1 MDFDLSDDQVM
12 LRESAARF
20 LKSEY
25 TAERR
30 MKAIRS
36 SHGHDKE
43 MWARFAEFGW
53 LGLPLSEEVGGLGG
67 GAVDLMVLM
76 ECFGE
81 ALVVEPYL
89 GSIILAGR
97 LLDAVGSMDQRQ
109 RLLPDVVAGKKTL
122 ALAFAE
128 PESRFSLNVVRTVAK
143 QDGDGFV
150 ITGRKTMVL
159 NGAAA
164 DHVVVLARTAGDIE
178 DRNGLSLF
186 LVDAAAGATTLDY
199 RNVDGTGAADI
210 IFDNL
215 RVGSDALVGKLGEAL
230 PYVEETIAF
239 ATLAVAARAVGS
251 MDATNRITTDYLK
264 TRKQFGA
271 PIGSFQALQH
281 RMVDMIMAFELA
293 KSVVIAAAIKMHEN
307 ADDRMKFISVAKYE
321 TGRAGKFI
329 GKNAVQLHGGIGV
342 SQEYVIGHYFKHL
355 LADDILLGD
364 SSYHAGRYSGLAQ

>member
-1 MDFDLSDDQVM
+1 MDFDLNDDQVM

-30 MKAIRS
+30 MKAIHS

-43 MWARFAEFGW
+43 MWGRFAEFGW
-53 LGLPLSEEVGGLGG
+53 LGLPLSEDVGGLGG
-67 GAVDLMVLM
+67 SPVDLMVLM

-97 LLDAVGSMDQRQ
+97 LLDAAGSGDQRQ

-150 ITGRKTMVL
+150 ITGRKAMVL

-164 DHVVVLARTAGDIE
+164 DHMLVLTRTEGDIE

-186 LVDAAAGATTLDY
+186 LVDAAAGATTLEY

-215 RVGSDALVGKLGEAL
+215 RVGGDALVGKLGEAL
-230 PYVEETIAF
+230 PHVEETIAF

-293 KSVVIAAAIKMHEN
+293 KSVVIAAAIKMQEN
-307 ADDRMKFISVAKYE
+307 ADDRLKFISAAKYE
-321 TGRAGKFI
+321 CGRAGKFI

-355 LADDILLGD
+355 LADDILFGD
-364 SSYHAGRYSGLAQ
+364 SSYHAGRYSSLAQ